1 MDVII
6 RTIVKGLFP
15 FVILM
20 GLFIIFH
27 GHLTPGGSFPGGAIV
42 ASGFALV
49 AVAFG
54 IKSAERLISK
64 KTAHLLEGLVA
75 MILVILLLYESFI
88 REYVVSEGEVFG
100 FWSAPEILSLNIV
113 GGIMVMCA
121 LILIVFLMIK
131 E

>member
-1 MDVII
+1 MDLII
-6 RTIVKGLFP
+6 RTVVKGIFP
-15 FVILM
+15 FIIIF
-20 GLFIIFH
+20 GLFVIFH

-54 IKSAERLISK
+54 IKRAEKLVSEE
-64 KTAHLLEGLVA
+64 TVHVMEGVVA
-75 MILVILLLYESFI
+75 FALVILLLYESFI
-88 REYVVSEGEVFG
+88 REYGSVFGRVFG
-100 FWSAPEILSLNIV
+100 FWSAPEILVLNIL
-113 GGIMVMCA
+113 GGMMVMCA

>member
-6 RTIVKGLFP
+6 RTVAKGLFP
-15 FVILM
+15 FIILL
-20 GLFIIFH
+20 GFFIIFH
-27 GHLTPGGSFPGGAIV
+27 GHLSPGGSFPGGAIV

-54 IKSAERLISK
+54 IKKAERLISEES
-64 KTAHLLEGLVA
+64 AHIIEGIVA
-75 MILVILLLYESFI
+75 IILVILILYESFI
-88 REYVVSEGEVFG
+88 REYVGVTGKMFG
-100 FWSAPEILSLNIV
+100 LFSSPEILSLNIV

-121 LILIVFLMIK
+121 LILIVFLMIR

>member
-6 RTIVKGLFP
+6 RTVAKGLFP
-15 FVILM
+15 FIILL

-27 GHLTPGGSFPGGAIV
+27 GHLGPGGSFPGGAIV

-49 AVAFG
+49 TVAFG
-54 IKSAERLISK
+54 IKRAERLISEE
-64 KTAHLLEGLVA
+64 TVHIVEGIVA
-75 MILVILLLYESFI
+75 MILVFLILYESFI
-88 REYVVSEGEVFG
+88 REYVVAGGMMFWVF
-100 FWSAPEILSLNIV
+100 SAPEILLLNVV

-121 LILIVFLMIK
+121 LILIVFLMVK

>member
-6 RTIVKGLFP
+6 RTIAKGIFP
-15 FVILM
+15 FIILL
-20 GLFIIFH
+20 GFFIIFH

-42 ASGFALV
+42 ASGFALI

-54 IKSAERLISK
+54 IKRAEMLVRE
-64 KTAHLLEGLVA
+64 KTLHIMEGIVA
-75 MILVILLLYESFI
+75 MIIVILLLYESFI
-88 REYVVSEGEVFG
+88 REYVVSEVEMFG
-100 FWSAPEILSLNIV
+100 FWSAPEILSLNVV

-121 LILIVFLMIK
+121 LTLIVFLMIK

>member
-6 RTIVKGLFP
+6 RTVAKGVFP
-15 FVILM
+15 FIIAL

-27 GHLTPGGSFPGGAIV
+27 GHLSPGGSFPGGAIV

-54 IKSAERLISK
+54 VKRAEMLISEE
-64 KTAHLLEGLVA
+64 TAHIVEGLVA
-75 MILVILLLYESFI
+75 MILVILILYESFI
-88 REYVVSEGEVFG
+88 REYVVSEVMMFG
-100 FWSAPEILSLNIV
+100 LWSAPEILSLNIV
-113 GGIMVMCA
+113 GGIMVICA

>member
-6 RTIVKGLFP
+6 RTVVKGVFP
-15 FVILM
+15 FIILL
-20 GLFIIFH
+20 GLFIMFH
-27 GHLTPGGSFPGGAIV
+27 GHLSPGGSFPGGAIV

-54 IKSAERLISK
+54 IKKAERMISE
-64 KTAHLLEGLVA
+64 KTAHVVEGIVA
-75 MILVILLLYESFI
+75 MILVILILYESFI
-88 REYVVSEGEVFG
+88 REYVVYEGEMFG
-100 FWSAPEILSLNIV
+100 LWSAPEILSLNVV